1 MTNLFRDSM
10 YQDIQDPSAKID
22 SLGEQVVS
30 MDTKVGSPI
39 SSRNGYTY
47 TSLPSWINEVDKR
60 LFEDGINIKDRKYGA
75 VGDGVSRPIYSSNPS
90 ALAYPT
96 FKTLPDMQVKYP
108 ALTNTFLTSIGI
120 DPATNA
126 WQSLE
131 LDWCAI
137 QQALKEGEW
146 VNIPK
151 GTYRINKVLDGY
163 GARMRGYG
171 RGQSKIV
178 QYTNAEAVIMLGSVA
193 YVSDLYF
200 GHFGLP
206 SAEVV
211 PNGVGI
217 DLSKYGLMDGA
228 VLERLYIENN
238 TAGIYLGDDATTH
251 IYSATLRDIRVTRF
265 NYAGVYLSGFGHTGS
280 RLDNIYVVNWNNYA
294 AQTKL
299 TANYGFF
306 FKGMNEGVFNQLN
319 IEHGY
324 YNKGTVISGSNLE
337 INSIHYEGYE
347 PNGSFPTM
355 FAIDG
360 LASRATVRNV
370 SLVYSKI
377 DTAKATDFSFA
388 TLGDN
393 GVLDI
398 DGFYEQ
404 NNTVVGTPTLRKFFG
419 SGTIVEGAAIYARK
433 FRMLANLFNSP
444 DYFPITPIQP
454 FLREYNYDRYYW
466 SEGGKRIFVKSAIP
480 TTGAY
485 TAGDEVRNSNKAE
498 VGTAGSKYVIF
509 GWVRLTSGSAH
520 VVGTD
525 WLEMRMLTGN

>member
-1 MTNLFRDSM
+1 MSDLLARGLAKSNQSKLGSM
-10 YQDIQDPSAKID
+10 LSAY
-22 SLGEQVVS
+22 
-30 MDTKVGSPI
+30 
-39 SSRNGYTY
+39 SSFQY
-47 TSLPSWINEVDKR
+47 TSAADWLADLENMIFS
-60 LFEDGINIKDRKYGA
+60 DGINIKSKRFGA
-75 VGDGVSRPIYSSNPS
+75 IGDGTSRPIYSNNPS
-90 ALAYPT
+90 ALSYQA
-96 FKTLPDMQVKYP
+96 FKTLPEMQAKYP
-108 ALTNTFLTSIGI
+108 ALTDAFLTSIGV
-120 DPATNA
+120 DPATTA
-126 WQSLE
+126 WQTLE

-137 QQALKEGEW
+137 QQALKEGQW
-146 VNIPK
+146 VNVPK

-193 YVSDLYF
+193 YVTDLYF

-206 SAEVV
+206 SAETV

-238 TAGIYLGDDATTH
+238 TAGIYLGDDSTAH
-251 IYSATLRDIRVTRF
+251 IYSTTLRDIRVTRF

-294 AQTKL
+294 SQTKL

-324 YNKGTVISGSNLE
+324 YNKGVVVSGSNLE
-337 INSIHYEGYE
+337 LNSVHFEGYE
-347 PNGSFPTM
+347 PNGSFATM
-355 FAIDG
+355 FAVDG
-360 LASRATVRNV
+360 LASRATLRNV

-377 DTAKATDFSFA
+377 DAAKATDFFFA

-393 GVLDI
+393 GVVDT
-398 DGFYEQ
+398 DGFFEQ
-404 NNTVVGTPTLRKFFG
+404 NNTVVGTPTLRKYFG
-419 SGTIVEGAAIYARK
+419 SGTIVDGAAFYTRK

-444 DYFPITPIQP
+444 DYFPNTPLQP
-454 FLREYNYDRYYW
+454 YVREHNYDRYMW
-466 SEGGKRIFVKSAIP
+466 SEGGKRQFVKSAMP
-480 TTGAY
+480 TTGSY
-485 TAGDEVRNSNKAE
+485 NAGDVIHNSTKAE
-498 VGTAGSKYVIF
+498 TGTAGSKYIVDK
-509 GWVRLTSGSAH
+509 WVRLTTGSAH
-520 VVGTD
+520 VLGTD
-525 WLEMRMLTGN
+525 WVEMRMPTGN